1 MEPKEFSRTFGI
13 KWADLDTNGHLR
25 YSVYVDFAVDTQF
38 RSIESHGYTPK
49 KLMELGFGPVIL
61 RMETR
66 YQREVT
72 FDESVTDLLKITGL
86 SPDGA
91 RWKSRHDIIKSNG
104 EMAAIIKLE
113 GVWVNVHTKQA
124 IVPPSDLLEILN
136 SLPRTDE
143 FETLRSFIR
152 SKKQMPHYEQN
163 Q

>member
-1 MEPKEFSRTFGI
+1 MEPEGFSRTYAI

-25 YSVYVDFAVDTQF
+25 YSVYIDYAVDTQF
-38 RSIESHGYTPK
+38 RSIENHGYGPK

-72 FDESVTDLLKITGL
+72 FDETVVDSLRLTGM

-104 EMAAIIKLE
+104 DMAATIKLE
-113 GVWVNVHTKQA
+113 GVWVDVHTKQA
-124 IVPPSDLLEILN
+124 IAPPPDLLQILN
-136 SLPRTDE
+136 LIPRTED
-143 FETLRSFIR
+143 FETLRSFLR
-152 SKKQMPHYEQN
+152 SKK
-163 Q
+163 

>member
-1 MEPKEFSRTFGI
+1 MEPKEFSRTYAV

-25 YSVYVDFAVDTQF
+25 YSVYIDYAVDSQF
-38 RSIESHGYTPK
+38 RSLEEHGYTPK

-72 FDESVTDLLKITGL
+72 FDETVTDSLKLTGM

-91 RWKSRHDIIKSNG
+91 RWKSRHDIAKSNG
-104 EMAAIIKLE
+104 EMAATIKLE
-113 GVWVNVHTKQA
+113 GVWVDVHTKQA
-124 IVPPSDLLEILN
+124 IAPPPDFLQILN
-136 SLPRTDE
+136 SLPHTDD

-152 SKKQMPHYEQN
+152 SKK
-163 Q
+163 

>member
-1 MEPKEFSRTFGI
+1 MASKEFSRTYAV

-25 YSVYVDFAVDTQF
+25 YSVYVDYAVDTQF
-38 RSIESHGYTPK
+38 RSIEAHGYTPK

-66 YQREVT
+66 YSREVT
-72 FDESVTDLLKITGL
+72 FDESVVDSLKITGM

-91 RWKSRHDIIKSNG
+91 RWKSRHDIVKSNG
-104 EMAAIIKLE
+104 DMAATIKLE
-113 GVWVNVHTKQA
+113 GVWVDVHTKQA
-124 IVPPSDLLEILN
+124 IAPPSDLLEILN

-152 SKKQMPHYEQN
+152 RKK
-163 Q
+163 

>member
-1 MEPKEFSRTFGI
+1 MELEGFSRTYAI

-25 YSVYVDFAVDTQF
+25 YSVFIDYAVDNQF
-38 RSIESHGYTPK
+38 RSIENHGYGPK

-72 FDESVTDLLKITGL
+72 FDETVVDSLRLTGM

-104 EMAAIIKLE
+104 DMAATIKLE
-113 GVWVNVHTKQA
+113 GVWVDVHTKQA
-124 IVPPSDLLEILN
+124 IAPPPDLLQILN
-136 SLPRTDE
+136 LIPRTED
-143 FETLRSFIR
+143 FETLRSFLR
-152 SKKQMPHYEQN
+152 SKK
-163 Q
+163 